1 MSDTLRGLLSD
12 PVTYLFIAAAIGL
25 VHLYLKRR
33 IAAGVDHQ
41 FAVRLEDHRQSLH
54 LAAEASRYQQE
65 QLLSKRNL
73 YASNAHGAAVEV
85 YRALRL
91 AHGACVNLRGFRQG
105 LTFEEFN
112 ATDLKEYMSSH
123 QVPKGQQEE
132 ILGRLANDR
141 AGAIRDMRAYIRIME
156 VQDAERTL
164 GEAQNTVMLNELYFD
179 DAVIE
184 TINSFFKVM
193 NEWMAFIQV
202 PAEAHERALVPTT
215 AQMQQA
221 LEAVH
226 TVLRERLSGG
236 AA

>member
-1 MSDTLRGLLSD
+1 MSDSLRGLLSD
-12 PVTYLFIAAAIGL
+12 PFTYLFIAAAVGL
-25 VHLYLKRR
+25 IHLYLKRR
-33 IAAGVDHQ
+33 IAAGVDHR
-41 FAVRLEDHRQSLH
+41 FAVRLEDHKQSLH

-73 YASNAHGAAVEV
+73 YASNAHVAAVEV
-85 YRALRL
+85 YRALRM
-91 AHGACVNLRGFRQG
+91 AHGGCVNLRGFRQG

-112 ATDLKEYMSSH
+112 AVDLKDYMSSH
-123 QVPKGQQEE
+123 QVPKGKQEE

-141 AGAIRDMRAYIRIME
+141 AGALRDMRAYIRIME
-156 VQDAERTL
+156 VQDAERKL

-179 DAVIE
+179 DAVIG
-184 TINSFFKVM
+184 TINRFFTTM

-215 AQMQQA
+215 DQMQQA

-226 TVLRERLSGG
+226 TALRERLSGG